1 MTLVSRE
8 EALAKRT
15 LLGSLIGFKS
25 EAINQS
31 LVIPEVLI
39 YRCYQYIARYST
51 ESVNLVQKMVQN
63 TDSLADVGLLDSYP

>member
-8 EALAKRT
+8 ESLAKRT

>member
-1 MTLVSRE
+1 LTLVSRE